1 MLLKLRVLFLVLV
14 GLLTLPYVASA
25 ATLAGPRA
33 SVSPV
38 SGHSSPAHSR
48 GALELLSLAGLVGL
62 VVKDVGAIAAKY
74 KSRAAGAQADY
85 SAGVQAGA
93 QSWEQNTAAA
103 EDRYKQGVADAAAR
117 GAFGKGVRGAGGKYL
132 KNATTL
138 GPSRFATGV
147 ANAQD
152 AYAAGMQP
160 VVAALSS
167 IQLPPK
173 QVKGMNQERANIVAT
188 RLRALKTGHGA

>member
-1 MLLKLRVLFLVLV
+1 MLLKLRVLLIAFV
-14 GLLTLPYVASA
+14 GLLTLPLVASA
-25 ATLAGPRA
+25 ATLAGPAR

-38 SGHSSPAHSR
+38 TGHTHSTGSR
-48 GALELLSLAGLVGL
+48 GALALLSLAGLVGL

-74 KSRAAGAQADY
+74 KTRAQGAQADY
-85 SAGVQAGA
+85 ASGVQAGA

-103 EDRYKQGVADAAAR
+103 EARYTQGVADAAAR
-117 GAFGKGVRGAGGKYL
+117 GAFGKGVRGAGAKYL

-138 GPSRFATGV
+138 GPSRFGTGV

-160 VVAALSS
+160 VVAALSA

-188 RLRALKTGHGA
+188 RLRALKTGHAS